1 MASKDYYAILGIDKN
16 ASADEIKSAYR
27 KMAKKYHPDLNK
39 DNPEA
44 ADKFKE
50 VNEAYEVLSDPQ
62 KKSNYDQFGS
72 ADGPQFS
79 GFGGGSGATNM
90 GGGFDFSG
98 DFGDIFGDIFSAFGG
113 GSSRSSRRQV
123 YRGEDINVSMTI
135 TLKEACEGVTK
146 NITINK
152 YETCSDCGGTG
163 AKGGKEYTICP
174 DCKGM
179 GRVRYQ
185 QSTIFGTTIR
195 EGACQKCG
203 GTGKIIKEKCDSC
216 SGKGYKRVQKTVQ
229 IKVPGGIDD
238 DQILRMSGQGNA
250 PLTAG
255 GGQNGDLNIR
265 ITVAP
270 DKLLTRKG
278 NDLYLDVFVPFTTL
292 ILGGNIEVPTLD
304 GIFNLEIKELTQSGT
319 VMRIKN
325 KGAKILHRETRGDLL
340 VTLKAESP
348 KSLDKKTKDAIKSIQ
363 DNISISMY
371 PKYKKYVEADKI
383 VK

>member
-1 MASKDYYAILGIDKN
+1 MANKDYYAILGVDKN
-16 ASADEIKSAYR
+16 ASNDEIKSAYR

-39 DNPEA
+39 DNPDA
-44 ADKFKE
+44 AEKFKE

-79 GFGGGSGATNM
+79 GFGGSSNM

-113 GSSRSSRRQV
+113 GGRSSRKQV

-135 TLKEACEGVTK
+135 SLKEACEGVSK
-146 NITINK
+146 NITVNR
-152 YETCSDCGGTG
+152 YETCSDCNGTG
-163 AKGGKEYTICP
+163 AKNGKEYTVCP

-185 QSTIFGTTIR
+185 QNTIFGTTIR
-195 EGACQKCG
+195 EGACQKCN
-203 GTGKIIKEKCDSC
+203 GTGKIVKEKCSSC
-216 SGKGYKRVQKTVQ
+216 SGKGYKRVQKTINVN
-229 IKVPGGIDD
+229 VPGGIDD
-238 DQILRMSGQGNA
+238 DQILRMNGQGNA
-250 PLTAG
+250 PLTTG
-255 GGQNGDLNIR
+255 GGVNGDLNIK

-278 NDLYLDVFVPFTTL
+278 NDLYLEVFVPFTTL

-304 GIFNLEIKELTQSGT
+304 GVFNLEIKELTQSGT

-325 KGAKILHRETRGDLL
+325 KGAKVLHKETRGDLL
-340 VTLKAESP
+340 VTLKAENP
-348 KSLDKKTKDAIKSIQ
+348 KTLDKTTKEVLKDIQ
-363 DNISISMY
+363 DKLSMSMY
-371 PKYKKYVEADKI
+371 PKYKKYVETDKS

>member
-1 MASKDYYAILGIDKN
+1 MANKDYYAILGIDKN

-39 DNPEA
+39 DNPDAQE
-44 ADKFKE
+44 KFKE

-79 GFGGGSGATNM
+79 GFGGGQNM
-90 GGGFDFSG
+90 DGGFDFSG

-113 GSSRSSRRQV
+113 GSKSQRRQE
-123 YRGEDINVSMTI
+123 YRGEDINISMTI
-135 TLKEACEGVTK
+135 SFKEACEGVSK

-152 YETCSDCGGTG
+152 YETCDDCNGTG
-163 AKGGKEYTICP
+163 AKNGKEYSVCP
-174 DCKGM
+174 DCRGT
-179 GRVRYQ
+179 GRVRVQ
-185 QSTIFGTTIR
+185 QNTIFGTTIR
-195 EGACQKCG
+195 EGVCAKCN
-203 GTGKIIKEKCDSC
+203 GTGNIIKEKCASC
-216 SGKGYKRVQKTVQ
+216 SGKGYKRVQKSVLV
-229 IKVPGGIDD
+229 KVPGGIDD
-238 DQILRMSGQGNA
+238 DQILRLTGQGNA
-250 PLTAG
+250 PLTSG
-255 GGQNGDLNIR
+255 GGVNGDLNIR

-278 NDLYLDVFVPFTTL
+278 NDLYLEVFVPFTTL
-292 ILGGNIEVPTLD
+292 ILGGKIDVPTLD

-325 KGAKILHRETRGDLL
+325 KGAKILHKESRGDLL

-348 KSLDKKTKDAIKSIQ
+348 KTLDKTTIDAIKSIQ
-363 DNISISMY
+363 DKISISMY
-371 PKYKKYVEADKI
+371 PKYKKYIETEKT

>member
-1 MASKDYYAILGIDKN
+1 MANKDYYAILGVDKN

-39 DNPEA
+39 DNPDAQE
-44 ADKFKE
+44 KFKE

-79 GFGGGSGATNM
+79 GFGGGQNM

-113 GSSRSSRRQV
+113 GSKSQRRQV

-135 TLKEACEGVTK
+135 SFKEACEGVSK

-152 YETCSDCGGTG
+152 YETCDDCNGTG
-163 AKGGKEYTICP
+163 AKNGKEYSVCP
-174 DCKGM
+174 DCRGT
-179 GRVRYQ
+179 GRVRVQ
-185 QSTIFGTTIR
+185 QNTIFGTTIR
-195 EGACQKCG
+195 EGVCAKCN
-203 GTGKIIKEKCDSC
+203 GTGNIIKEKCASC
-216 SGKGYKRVQKTVQ
+216 SGKGYKRVQKSVLV
-229 IKVPGGIDD
+229 KVPGGIDD
-238 DQILRMSGQGNA
+238 DQILRLTGQGNA
-250 PLTAG
+250 PLTSG
-255 GGQNGDLNIR
+255 GGVNGDLNIR

-278 NDLYLDVFVPFTTL
+278 NDLYLEVFVPFTTL
-292 ILGGNIEVPTLD
+292 ILGGKIDVPTLD

-325 KGAKILHRETRGDLL
+325 KGAKILHKESRGDLL

-348 KSLDKKTKDAIKSIQ
+348 KTLDKTTIDAIKNIQ
-363 DNISISMY
+363 DKISISMY
-371 PKYKKYVEADKI
+371 PKYKKYIETEKT